1 MRLAVLACST
11 ILLSGCSWLGFGPD
25 SASSWS
31 QYNQG
36 AQQASG
42 RYQGPQGQA
51 AQHSGQYQSPYQA
64 RSNSRCEIRNV
75 SQPVPQGCR
84 PEDVTIALAG
94 SGGQYGN
101 QYGGGQAQAPSTG
114 SYGRSVSDIDRAKV
128 ASGNGVHQTWERP
141 RLRLTGSTGFET
153 SVSGAAFN
161 AGGFASLYD
170 PTTQN
175 GRTVTGTPSSGQVVT
190 TLYSAEDFSTTGKD
204 VSFSDL
210 YAAPFSLGGG
220 AEYQINDRMAVFAN
234 AGYTHAAG
242 KNGGGQGVVGAARA
256 DISTQNWFTPTT
268 TNPDGSTTPSGP
280 PQEVGAPV
288 VTAVRI
294 SDTLLASSQFEISD
308 LERINLEVG
317 GRYYFDDAFADHL
330 RTPLNPYIAAS
341 AGAAHYSALS
351 IKQEAE
357 RLILSQYMQSGGS
370 TANYVSAGSTGSED
384 FIKKGW
390 VPTGSLTV
398 GAEWQMSPS
407 AALALETGLRFEGK
421 RDYVNSDAETGNNIS
436 VPLTL
441 RGSIGF

>member
-11 ILLSGCSWLGFGPD
+11 LLLSGCSWLGFGPD
-25 SASSWS
+25 SATSWS

-42 RYQGPQGQA
+42 RYHGPQGQA
-51 AQHSGQYQSPYQA
+51 VHNTGQYQSPYQA

-84 PEDVTIALAG
+84 PEDVTIALPS
-94 SGGQYGN
+94 SGYAHSGQS
-101 QYGGGQAQAPSTG
+101 QAPAAG
-114 SYGRSVSDIDRAKV
+114 SYGHSVGDAGRAKA
-128 ASGNGVHQTWERP
+128 ASSNGIHQTWQRP
-141 RLRLTGSTGFET
+141 RLRLNASTGFET

-161 AGGFASLYD
+161 ASGFTSLYD
-170 PTTQN
+170 PTSQIGQTI
-175 GRTVTGTPSSGQVVT
+175 TGAPSTGQVVT
-190 TLYSAEDFSTTGKD
+190 TVYSAEDFTTTGKD

-220 AEYQINDRMAVFAN
+220 AEYQLNDRMAVFAN

-242 KNGGGQGVVGAARA
+242 RNGGGQGVVGAARA

-268 TNPDGSTTPSGP
+268 TNPDGSVTPSGP
-280 PQEVGAPV
+280 PVVVGAPI

-294 SDTLLASSQFEISD
+294 SDTLLASSQFEVSD
-308 LERINLEVG
+308 LKRINLEVG

-330 RTPLNPYIAAS
+330 RTPLNPYVAAS
-341 AGAAHYSALS
+341 AGAAHYDALS

>member
-42 RYQGPQGQA
+42 RYQGPQGQM

-75 SQPVPQGCR
+75 SQPVPHGCR
-84 PEDVTIALAG
+84 PEDVTIALPT
-94 SGGQYGN
+94 SGYAHSGQSH
-101 QYGGGQAQAPSTG
+101 APSAG
-114 SYGRSVSDIDRAKV
+114 SYGHSVGDAGRAKA
-128 ASGNGVHQTWERP
+128 ASNNGIHQTWQRP
-141 RLRLTGSTGFET
+141 RLRLNASTGFET

-161 AGGFASLYD
+161 AGGFTSLYD
-170 PTTQN
+170 PTSQ
-175 GRTVTGTPSSGQVVT
+175 TGQTITGSPSSGQVVT
-190 TLYSAEDFSTTGKD
+190 TVYSAEDFTTTGKD

-220 AEYQINDRMAVFAN
+220 AEYQLNDRMAVFAN

-242 KNGGGQGVVGAARA
+242 RNGGGQGVVGAARA

-268 TNPDGSTTPSGP
+268 TNPDGSVTPSGP
-280 PQEVGAPV
+280 PVVVGAPV
-288 VTAVRI
+288 LTAVRI
-294 SDTLLASSQFEISD
+294 SDTLLASSQFEVSD
-308 LERINLEVG
+308 LKRINLEVG

-330 RTPLNPYIAAS
+330 RTPLNPYVAAS
-341 AGAAHYSALS
+341 AGAAHYDALS

-421 RDYVNSDAETGNNIS
+421 RDYANSDAETGNNIS